1 MARAA
6 LGPGGEIEVAVEE
19 LGARG
24 DGIARADGIAVYL
37 PFTAPGDRVR
47 ARIEARRGDGFA
59 ASVAA
64 FVTRSAD
71 RREPPCRHFGV
82 CGGCA
87 WQHLN
92 ERLYGDVKRN
102 LLIAALRRH
111 GLTPPVEATRI
122 SPPGS
127 RRRVRFAGERS
138 ARGVRLGL
146 RMRAAH
152 DVIDLLECPVTA
164 PAIAALL
171 RPCREIALALDA
183 LKPARKPAA
192 FAVAITCSD
201 AGLDLTLTLPA
212 APGLADRERLARFAV
227 EHDLARVSWRPPG
240 RGDDAPASAE
250 PVAARRAPVVTLGG
264 ADVELPPDGFLQAT
278 AAGERAIRDIVCE
291 AVASAPK
298 GRVADLFAGIGT
310 LGLPLAGERAVLA
323 VDGDPAAIAALESAA
338 RKAKLNNLK
347 AERRDLARRPLTSG
361 ELAEFAAVVF
371 DPPRAGALEQART
384 LAAGKVPVV
393 AAVSCDPATLA
404 RDLRVLADGGYAIER
419 VVPID
424 QFLWSP
430 RIEAVAV
437 LRR

>member
-6 LGPGGEIEVAVEE
+6 IEPGGEVEVAVEE

-24 DGIARADGIAVYL
+24 DGIARADGAAIYL

-47 ARIEARRGDGFA
+47 ARIETRRGDGFA

-71 RREPPCRHFGV
+71 RCEPPCRHFGA

-92 ERLYGDVKRN
+92 ERIYGDVKRT
-102 LLIAALRRH
+102 LLTAALRRN
-111 GLTPPVEATRI
+111 GLMPPVEATRT
-122 SPPGS
+122 SPPAS
-127 RRRVRFAGERS
+127 RRRVRFSGERS
-138 ARGVRLGL
+138 AKGVVLGL

-152 DVIDLLECPVTA
+152 DVVDLQECPVTA
-164 PAIAALL
+164 PAIVALL

-183 LKPARKPAA
+183 LKPARKPSA
-192 FAVAITCSD
+192 FAVAITGSD
-201 AGLDLTLTLPA
+201 TGPDLTLTLPS
-212 APGLADRERLARFAV
+212 APSLADRERLARFAA
-227 EHDLARVSWRPPG
+227 EHDLARVSWRLPG

-250 PVAARRAPVVTLGG
+250 PVVVRRAPVVGPGG
-264 ADVELPPDGFLQAT
+264 VAVELPPDGFLQAT
-278 AAGERAIRDIVCE
+278 AAGERTIQDVVGA

-310 LGLPLAGERAVLA
+310 LSLPLARDRAVLA
-323 VDGDPAAIAALESAA
+323 VDGDEAAIVALEAAA

-347 AERRDLARRPLTSG
+347 TERRDLARRPLTAG
-361 ELAEFAAVVF
+361 ELRDFAAAVF
-371 DPPRAGALEQART
+371 DPPRAGALSQARAI
-384 LAAGKVPVV
+384 AASTVPVV

-404 RDLRVLADGGYAIER
+404 RDLRVLADGGYAVER
-419 VVPID
+419 VVPVD